1 MRLDA
6 RNAYCA
12 SSLQSSPSWPGAV
25 RAAGSS
31 GRPTSPAGQ
40 FSLRHTGAYR
50 IEAGDRAPGFASST
64 RTRSPRTRACA
75 RTARI
80 TVPLVG
86 DVPAAGLTPAELSRS
101 LEERLRPFIVA
112 VSVSVLVEEGQPTRV
127 SVVGEVTHAGSYVTS
142 TDAGV
147 LEAIALAGGPTEF
160 ACRSCIFVLR
170 RVGDQTVRMRFTYER
185 LVHGEM
191 PDARFTLRPGDSVV
205 VE

>member
-6 RNAYCA
+6 RNAILCLILAVVAELAGCGPGGRFVWA
-12 SSLQSSPSWPGAV
+12 SDV
-25 RAAGSS
+25 
-31 GRPTSPAGQ
+31 PAGQ

-50 IEAGDRAPGFASST
+50 IEAGDQLWVRVLNQDTVST
-64 RTRSPRTRACA
+64 HA
-75 RTARI
+75 RVRPDGEI